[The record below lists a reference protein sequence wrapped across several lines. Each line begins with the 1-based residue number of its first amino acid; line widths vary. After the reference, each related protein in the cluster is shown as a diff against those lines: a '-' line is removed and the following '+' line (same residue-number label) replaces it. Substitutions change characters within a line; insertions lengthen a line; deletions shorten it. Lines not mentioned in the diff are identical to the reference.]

1 MSAIGNS
8 TVKQVDMVP
17 LLGDLESLVKDT
29 DGDLNIT

>member
-8 TVKQVDMVP
+8 TVKRVDMVL